1 MLLLHSSNAINAS
14 QIWKARSHDFKLMPS
29 EAPPQTDEACILS
42 SHIAEGLARSFDALH
57 KTVKSRLGLP
67 SPF

>member
-1 MLLLHSSNAINAS
+1 MGQNT
-14 QIWKARSHDFKLMPS
+14 S